1 MSFFET
7 EETNQFTFEAFAA
20 HPFYTAINRSLVQQA
35 LAPLAT
41 RPPDATLTL
50 VDMACGTGAITRLIA
65 EELARQGRQ
74 ARILAVDPSADA
86 LRHAQKSL
94 EVLGAEADFFQ
105 GEAVDLPTLVHDADA
120 AFFCN
125 AIHLIAD
132 KRATFRQM
140 AAILAP
146 SGIFACNSAFY
157 TGTNVESTLRFSR
170 LWIRRAV
177 QWLRKAHPEVQLSRE
192 AKAIAMQWLTPEE
205 YSSLLKESGFSRVET
220 VQERVMMSLD
230 GLRDLGH
237 YWLFI
242 EGALP
247 GAPLAL
253 GAAALGTT
261 VYQACQ
267 ELGMT
272 EVPRMWLQIVARNGE
287 GNAQQEG
294 LHREHP

>member
-7 EETNQFTFEAFAA
+7 EETDQFTFEAFAA
-20 HPFYTAINRSLVQQA
+20 HPFYTEINRSLVQQA
-35 LAPLAT
+35 LAPLVT
-41 RPPDATLTL
+41 RSPDATLTI

-65 EELARQGRQ
+65 EELARRGRQ
-74 ARILAVDPSADA
+74 ARIIAVDPSAEA
-86 LRHAQKSL
+86 LRRAQKSM
-94 EVLGAEADFFQ
+94 EKIGAKADFLQ
-105 GEAVDLPTLVHDADA
+105 REAVDLPTLVHDADA

-132 KRATFRQM
+132 KRTTFRQM

-146 SGIFACNSAFY
+146 GGIFACNSAFY
-157 TGTNVESTLRFSR
+157 NGTNVESTLRFSR

-177 QWLRKAHPEVQLSRE
+177 QWLRKTYPEVKLSRG
-192 AKAIAMQWLTPEE
+192 AKAIAMQWLTSEE
-205 YSSLLKESGFSRVET
+205 YSSLLKEGGFSHVEI

-272 EVPRMWLQIVARNGE
+272 EVPRMWLQIIARNGE
-287 GNAQQEG
+287 GNLQKEK
-294 LHREHP
+294 HP

>member
-7 EETNQFTFEAFAA
+7 EETHHFTFEAFAA

-41 RPPDATLTL
+41 RPPDATLMI
-50 VDMACGTGAITRLIA
+50 VDMACGTGLITRLIT
-65 EELARQGRQ
+65 EELALRGRQ
-74 ARILAVDPSADA
+74 ARIIAVDPSADA
-86 LRHAQKSL
+86 LRRAQKSI
-94 EVLGAEADFFQ
+94 EEMGAQADFFK

-125 AIHLIAD
+125 AIHLITD
-132 KRATFRQM
+132 KRSTFRQM

-146 SGIFACNSAFY
+146 GGIFACNSAFY

-177 QWLRKAHPEVQLSRE
+177 QWLRKTHPEVQLSRE
-192 AKAIAMQWLTPEE
+192 AKTIAMQWLTSEE
-205 YSSLLKESGFSRVET
+205 YSSLLKESGFSHVET

-253 GAAALGTT
+253 GAAALDTT
-261 VYQACQ
+261 VYQAAQ
-267 ELGMT
+267 ELDMT
-272 EVPRMWLQIVARNGE
+272 EVPRMWLQIIARNGE
-287 GNAQQEG
+287 GNMQ
-294 LHREHP
+294 

>member
-1 MSFFET
+1 MSFFES

-35 LAPLAT
+35 LAPLVT
-41 RPPDATLTL
+41 CPTDATLTI

-65 EELARQGRQ
+65 EELAPQGRQ
-74 ARILAVDPSADA
+74 VRIIAVDPSADA
-86 LRHAQKSL
+86 LRRAQKSI
-94 EVLGAEADFFQ
+94 EEMGATADFFQ
-105 GEAVDLPTLVHDADA
+105 GEAADLPTLVNDADA

-125 AIHLIAD
+125 AIHLLAD
-132 KRATFRQM
+132 KRSTFRHM

-146 SGIFACNSAFY
+146 GGIFACNSAFY
-157 TGTNVESTLRFSR
+157 EGTNVEETVRFGR
-170 LWIRRAV
+170 LWTRRAV
-177 QWLRKAHPEVQLSRE
+177 AGLRKAHPEVQLARE
-192 AKAIAMQWLTPEE
+192 AKAIAMQWLTTEE
-205 YSSLLKESGFSRVET
+205 YSSLLEESGFSRVET

-253 GAAALGTT
+253 GAAALGTA
-261 VYQACQ
+261 VYQAGQ

-272 EVPRMWLQIVARNGE
+272 EVPRRWLQIVATKG
-287 GNAQQEG
+287 
-294 LHREHP
+294 

>member
-1 MSFFET
+1 MKRKEIALMSFFET
-7 EETNQFTFEAFAA
+7 EETHQFTFEAFAA
-20 HPFYTAINRSLVQQA
+20 HPFYTAINRLLVQQA
-35 LAPLAT
+35 LAALVT
-41 RPPDATLTL
+41 RPPDATLTI

-65 EELARQGRQ
+65 EELTRRGRQ
-74 ARILAVDPSADA
+74 ARLIAVDPSADA
-86 LRHAQKSL
+86 LRRAQKSI
-94 EVLGAEADFFQ
+94 EEMGAKADFFQ

-140 AAILAP
+140 AAILALG
-146 SGIFACNSAFY
+146 GIFACNSAFY
-157 TGTNVESTLRFSR
+157 EGTNVESTLRFSR

-192 AKAIAMQWLTPEE
+192 AKAIAMQWFTPEE
-205 YSSLLKESGFSRVET
+205 YRSLLRESGFSRVEII
-220 VQERVMMSLD
+220 QAQVMMSLE

-242 EGALP
+242 QGALP

-261 VYQACQ
+261 VYQTAQ

-272 EVPRMWLQIVARNGE
+272 EVPRMWLQIIARNGS
-287 GNAQQEG
+287 
-294 LHREHP
+294 